1 MNNRRDA
8 LKEVIILGTKY
19 KIEFLTK
26 KQWAKEYKE
35 TAAELE
41 GFCYCYEK
49 KIHVLTDKRSKEHIN
64 SILRHEIIHAFQN
77 ESGVRY
83 AMDYNWDK
91 ESETDWLAY
100 QLPKISEVFKELN
113 I

>member
-1 MNNRRDA
+1 MKKVN
-8 LKEVIILGTKY
+8 ILGTEY
-19 KIEFLTK
+19 KIEFLNK
-26 KQWAKEYKE
+26 KQWAKENKK
-35 TAAELE
+35 TANEFD

-49 KIHVLTDKRSKEHIN
+49 KIQVLTYKRSKEHIN

-83 AMDYNWDK
+83 AMDNNWDK